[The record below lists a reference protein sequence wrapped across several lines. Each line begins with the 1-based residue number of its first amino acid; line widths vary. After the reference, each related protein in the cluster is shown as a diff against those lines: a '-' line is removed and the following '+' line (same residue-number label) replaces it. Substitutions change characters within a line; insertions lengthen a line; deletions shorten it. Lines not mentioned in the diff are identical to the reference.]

1 MNLYLD
7 NSNVIELRDLKNSV
21 TLSADTGATVQ
32 VTITDAAGAE
42 VSGET
47 WPVVMAHAASGTYRA
62 TLSDAL
68 AITANRKYLAV
79 VEATGSG
86 GEVGVWSCPVVA
98 DVRRCD

>member
-47 WPVVMAHAASGTYRA
+47 SFFLLNSPKS
-62 TLSDAL
+62 S
-68 AITANRKYLAV
+68 K
-79 VEATGSG
+79 S
-86 GEVGVWSCPVVA
+86 
-98 DVRRCD
+98 